1 MLARRVSLTTL
12 GCKLNHAETSSLERD
27 FVQRGWTVVPFGE
40 ASDLIVVN
48 TCSVTE
54 NADTE
59 CRKIVRRGLR
69 SSPSAQVAVTGCYAQ
84 LKPDVVSTIPG
95 VTSVFG
101 SAEKH
106 MIPNYYSDDPS
117 GTPLILMRGAG
128 GEFATPM
135 HPTHSNERGAQRR
148 GEFSVE
154 ISSEVSAPFV
164 PARTSDTSSRTRA
177 FVKLQDGCDYG
188 CTFCTIPL
196 ARGAA
201 RAMSFDDVRRELLS
215 VQERGYAEAVLTGI
229 NLGEY
234 EHDGRRFV
242 DVLRLIAEMH
252 ASGEITFRVR
262 ISSIE
267 PNTITPEVIDVLASS
282 RVFCPHLHIPLQS
295 GSVDVLKIMR
305 RRYNPTMYRNTIEQL
320 VARMSAR
327 CIGGSGN
334 GDADIHDC
342 GIGID
347 TIVGFPGETD
357 AHFEESVAFLESLP
371 FSYLHVFTYSE
382 RPGTEAVLSGSP
394 AVPMPVRKH
403 RNRVLRE
410 LAAQKNLA
418 FRQSLIGRT
427 LSAVTLAGTDIAL
440 TENYLKI
447 RLATPRPANRIV
459 EVTVAGITQEQAG
472 LFESAAFPILASVNL

>member
-106 MIPNYYSDDPS
+106 TIPNYYSDDPS

-135 HPTHSNERGAQRR
+135 HPSHSNERVAQRR

-320 VARMSAR
+320 VARLGTCSVADSR
-327 CIGGSGN
+327 N
-334 GDADIHDC
+334 GDTDIRDC

-382 RPGTEAVLSGSP
+382 RSNTP
-394 AVPMPVRKH
+394 AVEYAGRVPMRIRRERNARLRALSHEREQAFARRMVGTRRVVIPEGYDVATGLNNALTDNYIRVHIASASPMPKTTTNVIIT
-403 RNRVLRE
+403 NITNERVM
-410 LAAQKNLA
+410 
-418 FRQSLIGRT
+418 
-427 LSAVTLAGTDIAL
+427 AV
-440 TENYLKI
+440 
-447 RLATPRPANRIV
+447 
-459 EVTVAGITQEQAG
+459 QAR
-472 LFESAAFPILASVNL
+472 